1 MRIYCDVTDEEKKF
15 HAILQPLR
23 YKNKLYLNHRPTEL
37 GFDTYQKYL
46 MITSPDIPLE
56 KVDDFVYKLYFGSVR
71 MKIDHCEKVYYG
83 NEPYYYWSVV
93 RKEVKSK

>member
-1 MRIYCDVTDEEKKF
+1 MRIYCDITEEEKNF

-93 RKEVKSK
+93 RKEEKLK